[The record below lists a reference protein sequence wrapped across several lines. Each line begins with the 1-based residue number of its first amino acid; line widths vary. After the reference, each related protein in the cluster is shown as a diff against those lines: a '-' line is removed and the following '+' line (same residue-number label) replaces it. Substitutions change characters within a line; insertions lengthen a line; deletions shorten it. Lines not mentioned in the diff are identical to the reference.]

1 MLGMIKS
8 RGVLTDNGLY
18 LQPHERLTVDFFLE
32 RGNDV
37 ELIVPSYTVGRKNAD
52 IILYGKTWEMKSPE
66 SANINTLMK
75 RLKYAAKQSP
85 NLIIDLRRVKGD
97 EKKVS
102 STIQTKFRMS
112 KRLKVMLI
120 ITKSNQLLE
129 IKKN

>member
-1 MLGMIKS
+1 
-8 RGVLTDNGLY
+8 
-18 LQPHERLTVDFFLE
+18 
-32 RGNDV
+32 
-37 ELIVPSYTVGRKNAD
+37 
-52 IILYGKTWEMKSPE
+52 
-66 SANINTLMK
+66 MK

-129 IKKN
+129 IKKH